1 MIEDCIKEIEKSM
14 IICYLC
20 ILAINLYKF
29 RHFDMFI
36 SVIMNGDVYFYGW
49 YYALKK
55 IFRFIT
61 TEVL

>member
-1 MIEDCIKEIEKSM
+1 MEDCIKEIEKSM
-14 IICYLC
+14 IMLSLYFG
-20 ILAINLYKF
+20 NKLYKF

>member
-1 MIEDCIKEIEKSM
+1 MMEDCIKEIEKS
-14 IICYLC
+14 
-20 ILAINLYKF
+20 INLYKF